1 MTFGAAATALGAGGF
16 ISCPTRRPER
26 TEIRD
31 RGGECVQV
39 WSGEGAATRKGLQ
52 PSGVGASTRPVFLR
66 RLGTG
71 AAPTE
76 ATGAAGNR
84 PRPPMQY
91 SSLTLGGEAL
101 VGGSSV
107 AKELQTAERLRRKSR
122 DPDREREHHMRPRSG
137 PRDLEEGFPPWFP
150 TSCFDETTEAEF
162 SRLTAC
168 QGLGS
173 RRRRGTR
180 GSRSRGWSG
189 RRDRDNSSTST
200 STGDGSG

>member
-1 MTFGAAATALGAGGF
+1 MKERPHNRAYSRAEQEHRLGPVSYGAWGQ
-16 ISCPTRRPER
+16 E
-26 TEIRD
+26 
-31 RGGECVQV
+31 
-39 WSGEGAATRKGLQ
+39 Q
-52 PSGVGASTRPVFLR
+52 PLR
-66 RLGTG
+66 RLPAQQETG
-71 AAPTE
+71 HA
-76 ATGAAGNR
+76 
-84 PRPPMQY
+84 PPMQY